1 MAMSNN
7 IVLEKLRILNTV
19 LAELRSLGQIN
30 IAQLDHDWLVR
41 RAVERNVLV
50 LSRMVSEVCQRVVN
64 IAGQATEPGS
74 VQNTVGYCVQLGALS
89 QNEAYDQIERFW
101 QFVYNHYEHV
111 DAAILVDAVNKR
123 LDDFEQFHN
132 EIMEYVHRNWTGEAP
147 PLDEDVDDRDLFG
160 KPSPVC

>member
-1 MAMSNN
+1 MSNS

-50 LSRMVSEVCQRVVN
+50 LSRMMSEVCQRVVHL
-64 IAGQATEPGS
+64 AEQATEPGS
-74 VQNTVGYCVQLGALS
+74 VQSAVAYCVQVGALS

-101 QFVYNHYEHV
+101 QFVYHQYEHV

-132 EIMEYVHRNWTGEAP
+132 EIMEYVHRNWAGEP
-147 PLDEDVDDRDLFG
+147 PLTDEDVDESDLFG
-160 KPSPVC
+160 TPSPAC

>member
-1 MAMSNN
+1 MSNS
-7 IVLEKLRILNTV
+7 IVLEKLHILNTV
-19 LAELRSLGQIN
+19 LAELRSLGHIN

-50 LSRMVSEVCQRVVN
+50 LSRMMSEVCQRVVHL
-64 IAGQATEPGS
+64 AEQASEPGS
-74 VQNTVGYCVQLGALS
+74 VQSAVDYCVQLGALS

-101 QFVYNHYEHV
+101 QFVYHQYEHV

-132 EIMEYVHRNWTGEAP
+132 EIMEYIHRNFAGEAAP
-147 PLDEDVDDRDLFG
+147 EDDAADDNDLLG
-160 KPSPVC
+160 NVSLVC